1 MDASGLT
8 DESTETESDRL
19 NRELNEFL
27 QELRVARNGILIIV
41 GFLLVIPFTQRF
53 ANVTDFER
61 AVYYLSFLTAG
72 AAAVVIVAP
81 VSYHRMVFRRHDKH
95 SLVTRGNQ
103 MAQAGLGL
111 LGIAILGVLVLVT
124 DFLFSS
130 LPLVAVVSALYVG
143 IVGSLWYLLPLQS
156 RIKASEPWRP
166 DRLAAA
172 LNRPE
177 ERPAHTYSRGG
188 VGWGGRSRT
197 CNLLVQSELPYHLA
211 TPQRAR
217 RQLAEVATKS
227 TNYIE

>member
-1 MDASGLT
+1 MDANDFV

-19 NRELNEFL
+19 NRELNELL
-27 QELRVARNGILIIV
+27 QELRVAQNGILIIV

-61 AVYYLSFLTAG
+61 IVYYLSFLTAG

-130 LPLVAVVSALYVG
+130 MLLVG
-143 IVGSLWYLLPLQS
+143 ITSGLYLLVVGMLWYLVPMQS
-156 RIKASEPWRP
+156 RRRAAAPWRP
-166 DRLAAA
+166 AADSP
-172 LNRPE
+172 R
-177 ERPAHTYSRGG
+177 RGEG
-188 VGWGGRSRT
+188 V
-197 CNLLVQSELPYHLA
+197 VHP
-211 TPQRAR
+211 
-217 RQLAEVATKS
+217 
-227 TNYIE
+227 

>member
-1 MDASGLT
+1 MSSSRSSAA
-8 DESTETESDRL
+8 
-19 NRELNEFL
+19 
-27 QELRVARNGILIIV
+27 QNGILIIV

-72 AAAVVIVAP
+72 A
-81 VSYHRMVFRRHDKH
+81 
-95 SLVTRGNQ
+95 
-103 MAQAGLGL
+103 AGLGL